1 MSDDNKSSVTIC
13 IRMSE
18 TERDRLVAMAKQD
31 HRTLSSYI
39 RLILSTH
46 AEKPAS

>member
-1 MSDDNKSSVTIC
+1 MSDENKGSVTIC

-18 TERDRLVAMAKQD
+18 TERDRLVTMAKQD

-39 RLILSTH
+39 RLVLSAHT
-46 AEKPAS
+46 EKPAQ